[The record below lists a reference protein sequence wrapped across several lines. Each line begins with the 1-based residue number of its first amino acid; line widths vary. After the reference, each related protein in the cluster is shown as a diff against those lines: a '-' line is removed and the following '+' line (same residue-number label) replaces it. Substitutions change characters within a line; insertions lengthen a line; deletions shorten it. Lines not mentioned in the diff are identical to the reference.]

1 MSGNSDIYMDR
12 EERRR
17 LRREARDQRRAMRGQ
32 SYSLA
37 HAVRGPLTLITVGAL
52 FAINNFTPYGF
63 DKTWPVI
70 LIVFGLL
77 TLVGR
82 STAVPVEPA
91 ATPPAPGFTPP
102 AASFTPPPPANPA
115 GSYRGSAYT
124 QSPAANAPAGT
135 AKGGFGTS
143 APGRQGEPGQEPP
156 AGVA

>member
-1 MSGNSDIYMDR
+1 MSGNSDIYGDR
-12 EERRR
+12 DERRR
-17 LRREARDQRRAMRGQ
+17 LRREARDARRAMRG
-32 SYSLA
+32 SCDSLA

-82 STAVPVEPA
+82 TTASPVVE
-91 ATPPAPGFTPP
+91 PPAPAPP
-102 AASFTPPPPANPA
+102 PFSFTPPPS
-115 GSYRGSAYT
+115 SYRQSAYT
-124 QSPAANAPAGT
+124 QPPAAGAPSEAAPAET

-143 APGRQGEPGQEPP
+143 APPRTSEPGQTPP
-156 AGVA
+156 SGESV